1 MDHQPPG
8 GDSLAA
14 VARSAVKDLG
24 VGSAAVFVV
33 APGSTDLVL
42 GAAEGIEG
50 PPLERLAQAVRDP
63 AHPIA
68 RTLDEATP
76 SFDVTPT
83 APGGPALRSHVPL
96 LVDADGGMLAVGVL
110 AVAHDDRMSPA
121 SRQALVDL
129 AARAAAIH
137 SAPPVGSRLTSG

>member
-1 MDHQPPG
+1 MDHQSPG

-96 LVDADGGMLAVGVL
+96 LVVADGGLLAVGVL
-110 AVAHDDRMSPA
+110 AVAHGDRMSPA
-121 SRQALVDL
+121 SRQALMDL

-137 SAPPVGSRLTSG
+137 SAPPVGAG

>member
-1 MDHQPPG
+1 MDHQSPG

-14 VARSAVKDLG
+14 VVRSAVKDLG

-33 APGSTDLVL
+33 APGSKDLVL
-42 GAAEGIEG
+42 GGAEGIEG

-68 RTLDEATP
+68 RTLVAATP

-83 APGGPALRSHVPL
+83 APGGPALRSHVPI
-96 LVDADGGMLAVGVL
+96 LVDADGGVLAVGVL
-110 AVAHDDRMSPA
+110 AVAHDARMPPA

-129 AARAAAIH
+129 AARAATIH
-137 SAPPVGSRLTSG
+137 SAPPVGAG

>member
-1 MDHQPPG
+1 MDHQPPV

-24 VGSAAVFVV
+24 VGSAAVFVL

-50 PPLERLAQAVRDP
+50 PPLERLAQAVREP

-68 RTLDEATP
+68 RTLVDAAP

-96 LVDADGGMLAVGVL
+96 LVDADGGVLAVGVL
-110 AVAHDDRMSPA
+110 AVAYDDSLSLA
-121 SRQALVDL
+121 SRQALVGL

-137 SAPPVGSRLTSG
+137 SAPPVGGG